1 MRGAGD
7 GNASAAAADGGLG
20 RAAFLSYASAGAQ
33 WLVLGS
39 GRLMSIYDQG
49 GDDHVGRG
57 LAGGDAGGGGD
68 RAPEPEKGPGFF
80 GSMSQGYEELVN
92 AIIRPPRAQYDVD
105 DVGPREQRVGQMS
118 VTRRD
123 LELPGHRGKLVCS
136 HWEPGPS
143 SRSHVQMPCVIYMHG
158 NCGCRAEALDILD
171 LVLGGGM
178 TLFALDFGGC
188 GLSEGEYI
196 SLGWWEREDLDAVV
210 KYLRGEMPAIDGS
223 KCETVSTLGLW
234 GRSMGA
240 VTALLHGDRDPSIAA
255 MVLDSPFSSL
265 RELAGELVN
274 HLDMKIPSF
283 AVSAALSVVKSS
295 VKKRAGFNLDELAP
309 VEHADRCFI
318 PALFGHA
325 DDDDFILK
333 RHSELIHEKYAGDK
347 NLVTFPGD
355 HNSQRPQFF
364 HASALIWLQ
373 NTMLQ
378 GGAAPSIPSPGVI
391 NSPRVGV
398 GGTANSAAA
407 VAAAIEAQAAPP
419 AFYPSTQE
427 RLGGI
432 GLPMRD
438 RGAVAAREPA
448 SALPVSQE
456 AMAMLMSM
464 GFPPDQC
471 EMALR
476 ATGNDAERATDWIF
490 SHPDVGG
497 VGIGSG
503 VPVVDDRDGVSTHS
517 EGDGP
522 SEDGSSL
529 PPAVLVD
536 AHGASHVP
544 AAFLGSEADDDA
556 DLQSA
561 LALSMQQ
568 APSMATTG
576 ADSTETSEP
585 PVADAPA
592 VADSSDAG
600 NALDTPQG
608 PEEAAAAA
616 QLSELFGEA
625 VSDTEVLQAL
635 RARHGNLELA
645 FGDLSGRLGS

>member
-1 MRGAGD
+1 MV
-7 GNASAAAADGGLG
+7 GL
-20 RAAFLSYASAGAQ
+20 L
-33 WLVLGS
+33 
-39 GRLMSIYDQG
+39 LMSIYDQG
-49 GDDHVGRG
+49 DDDHVGRG
-57 LAGGDAGGGGD
+57 RPGGGGD
-68 RAPEPEKGPGFF
+68 GGETAPEPQKPGFF
-80 GSMSQGYEELVN
+80 GSVSAGYEELVN
-92 AIIRPPRAQYDVD
+92 AIIRPPRAQYDVGD
-105 DVGPREQRVGQMS
+105 MGPREQLVGQLI

-136 HWEPGPS
+136 HWEPGPR
-143 SRSHVQMPCVIYMHG
+143 SRSQVQMPCVIYMHG

-188 GLSEGEYI
+188 GLSEGEHI

-210 KYLRGEMPAIDGS
+210 KYLRGEIPAIDGS

-309 VEHADRCFI
+309 VQHADRCFI

-333 RHSELIHEKYAGDK
+333 RHSEVIHEKYAGDK

-378 GGAAPSIPSPGVI
+378 GTAAPPTHLPRVI

-398 GGTANSAAA
+398 GETDQSLAAI
-407 VAAAIEAQAAPP
+407 AATIEAQTAAPS
-419 AFYPSTQE
+419 FYPSTQE
-427 RLGGI
+427 RLGGL
-432 GLPMRD
+432 GLPMRGGPHEVPAWSP
-438 RGAVAAREPA
+438 RGAVAARELGA
-448 SALPVSQE
+448 DLPVSQE
-456 AMAMLMSM
+456 AMEMLMGM
-464 GFPPDQC
+464 GFPADQC

-490 SHPDVGG
+490 SNPDVGAAG
-497 VGIGSG
+497 DIGA
-503 VPVVDDRDGVSTHS
+503 PVVVDRDGVPAHG
-517 EGDGP
+517 EREAAAVAQRADGT
-522 SEDGSSL
+522 DRL

-536 AHGASHVP
+536 
-544 AAFLGSEADDDA
+544 GSAMEDEDA
-556 DLQSA
+556 ELQSA

-568 APSMATTG
+568 APSQAAARAEASESSAADAPTV
-576 ADSTETSEP
+576 ADSTAASH
-585 PVADAPA
+585 A
-592 VADSSDAG
+592 S
-600 NALDTPQG
+600 DTPHG
-608 PEEAAAAA
+608 PEEAAAVA
-616 QLSELFGEA
+616 QLSELFGDA
-625 VSDTEVLQAL
+625 VSDREVLQAL

>member
-1 MRGAGD
+1 M
-7 GNASAAAADGGLG
+7 AARCGTSGTAVAWL
-20 RAAFLSYASAGAQ
+20 RAF
-33 WLVLGS
+33 
-39 GRLMSIYDQG
+39 LMSIYDQG
-49 GDDHVGRG
+49 DADHVGRG
-57 LAGGDAGGGGD
+57 RTRGDAGRGDGGEP
-68 RAPEPEKGPGFF
+68 APEPQKVGFF

-92 AIIRPPRAQYDVD
+92 AIIRPPRAQYDVGD
-105 DVGPREQRVGQMS
+105 MGPREQLVGQLI

-136 HWEPGPS
+136 PWEPGPR
-143 SRSHVQMPCVIYMHG
+143 SRTQVQMPCVIYMHG

-255 MVLDSPFSSL
+255 MILDSPFSSL

-309 VEHADRCFI
+309 VQHADRCFI

-333 RHSELIHEKYAGDK
+333 RHSEVIHEKYAGDK

-378 GGAAPSIPSPGVI
+378 GLAPPTPSRGVV

-398 GGTANSAAA
+398 GDTDESLAAI
-407 VAAAIEAQAAPP
+407 AAAIEAQTAAPS
-419 AFYPSTQE
+419 FYPSTRE

-432 GLPMRD
+432 GLPMRGAPPEVPAWSP
-438 RGAVAAREPA
+438 RGAVASRQLGAD
-448 SALPVSQE
+448 LPVSQE
-456 AMAMLMSM
+456 AMEMLMSM
-464 GFPPDQC
+464 GFPADQC

-490 SHPDVGG
+490 SNPDVGAAG
-497 VGIGSG
+497 DIGAPVVVDSDG
-503 VPVVDDRDGVSTHS
+503 VPLHS
-517 EGDGP
+517 EREASAVAQRADGT
-522 SEDGSSL
+522 GTL

-536 AHGASHVP
+536 AHGGRQVP
-544 AAFLGSEADDDA
+544 ATFFGAEDEDA

-561 LALSMQQ
+561 LAMSMQQ
-568 APSMATTG
+568 APSQAAAG
-576 ADSTETSEP
+576 AEASEP
-585 PVADAPA
+585 SAADAPSVANSTA
-592 VADSSDAG
+592 VGHASDR
-600 NALDTPQG
+600 PQG
-608 PEEAAAAA
+608 PEEAAAVA
-616 QLSELFGEA
+616 QLSELFGDA
-625 VSDTEVLQAL
+625 VSGTEALQAL

>member
-1 MRGAGD
+1 
-7 GNASAAAADGGLG
+7 
-20 RAAFLSYASAGAQ
+20 
-33 WLVLGS
+33 
-39 GRLMSIYDQG
+39 MSIYDQG
-49 GDDHVGRG
+49 GDDHHVGR
-57 LAGGDAGGGGD
+57 GGGGD
-68 RAPEPEKGPGFF
+68 QAPEPEKPGFF

-105 DVGPREQRVGQMS
+105 DMGPREQRVGQVS

-123 LELPGHRGKLVCS
+123 LELPGHRGKLLCS

-223 KCETVSTLGLW
+223 TCETVSTLGLW

-265 RELAGELVN
+265 RELAGELVS

-309 VEHADRCFI
+309 IQHADRCFI

-333 RHSELIHEKYAGDK
+333 RHSELIHEKYVGDK

-378 GGAAPSIPSPGVI
+378 GAAPPSVPSPGVI

-398 GGTANSAAA
+398 EGTAHSAAA

-438 RGAVAAREPA
+438 RGAAAAHETQ
-448 SALPVSQE
+448 SDIPVSQE

-464 GFPPDQC
+464 GFPPEHC

-476 ATGNDAERATDWIF
+476 ATENDAERATDWIF

-503 VPVVDDRDGVSTHS
+503 VPATAPVVVDS
-517 EGDGP
+517 
-522 SEDGSSL
+522 DGS
-529 PPAVLVD
+529 
-536 AHGASHVP
+536 GAD
-544 AAFLGSEADDDA
+544 EDA

-568 APSMATTG
+568 VPALPADG
-576 ADSTETSEP
+576 ASSTQTSGP
-585 PVADAPA
+585 AVADAPL
-592 VADSSDAG
+592 VADSGDFGSAS
-600 NALDTPQG
+600 DTPQG
-608 PEEAAAAA
+608 PEEAAAVA

-625 VSDTEVLQAL
+625 VSDKEAMQAL

-645 FGDLSGRLGS
+645 FGDLSSRLGS